1 MKKYQSFFKTLNIFL
16 TGLLAIFGFSN
27 CEPRMEYGTPNA
39 DYTVKGKVLN
49 KVDSKPVKGIRVGYT
64 PFPGAVTMYGVLP
77 MPYNPSIAD
86 TTDTAGD
93 YKLTQNYGIGEIQG
107 PEVPVYI
114 QDIDGIEN
122 GLFQDT
128 TINVN
133 FENAVK
139 TGKRTDW
146 YDGELTIE
154 LEVKLTPKE
163 AGNE

>member
-1 MKKYQSFFKTLNIFL
+1 MKNYQSFFKTLNIFL

-49 KVDSKPVKGIRVGYT
+49 KADMKPVKGIRVGYT
-64 PFPGAVTMYGVLP
+64 PFPGAVVMYGVLP
-77 MPYNPSIAD
+77 MTYNPSIAD
-86 TTDTAGD
+86 TTDTAGA
-93 YKLTQNYGIGEIQG
+93 YKLTQNFSIGEIQA

-114 QDIDGIEN
+114 QDIDGTEN

-128 TINVN
+128 TIHVN

-139 TGKRTDW
+139 TGKGTDW
-146 YDGELTIE
+146 YDGELTVNLDVE
-154 LEVKLTPKE
+154 LTPKKE
-163 AGNE
+163 GNE

>member
-1 MKKYQSFFKTLNIFL
+1 MKKRNTFFKTLNIVL

-49 KVDSKPVKGIRVGYT
+49 KVDSKPVKGIRVGYR

-77 MPYNPSIAD
+77 MPYTLMAAD

-93 YKLTQNYGIGEIQG
+93 YKVKENFMPGILNEK
-107 PEVPVYI
+107 EVPVYI
-114 QDIDGIEN
+114 QDIDGTEN